1 MNIHEETT
9 WREGGGAVRVVTNL
23 LVHAETVEVFDS
35 SLRGDLSVDWQL
47 HWVEDWVVLVAWEE
61 ASRYIC
67 QRRDRRRRR
76 RGRRRGRGLCTM

>member
-1 MNIHEETT
+1 MVKFLCSSRVRTNTSSTCRDEVMNIHEETT
-9 WREGGGAVRVVTNL
+9 WREREEGAVRVVTNL

-61 ASRYIC
+61 A
-67 QRRDRRRRR
+67 
-76 RGRRRGRGLCTM
+76 G